1 MVTDSELEEGQRVYD
16 AETPVFDVVSV
27 LDSVA
32 SEVVAREEVT
42 DRGHTIYSEMT
53 VADLYPSYP
62 EDDRVVK
69 VMNVAMVMNLCGRL
83 VGLRQ
88 GLRILLNSKHLPV
101 DSYIC
106 MLLV

>member
-69 VMNVAMVMNLCGRL
+69 VMNVANGNESLWPISRVETRFENIIE
-83 VGLRQ
+83 Q
-88 GLRILLNSKHLPV
+88 
-101 DSYIC
+101 
-106 MLLV
+106 